1 VPIVIHAKVVTKT
14 VTVTE
19 PKTAIDTTE
28 ITVTIKST
36 IGIDNKVVKS
46 PSVPQEVAKKDSW
59 SVPVGG
65 KKKEKVT

>member
-1 VPIVIHAKVVTKT
+1 

-46 PSVPQEVAKKDSW
+46 PSVPQEIAKKDSW

-65 KKKEKVT
+65 KKKKK